1 MCISVGLC
9 LVDLRTSSNLMVAK
23 LNRDELQLDIVG
35 TVPAVQMA
43 KCLWSTQL
51 EYVDRQIEIE
61 EDERQVREQLHAVRK
76 QVGCSF
82 FYFLFSFEIYLQYP
96 VWISKFKGE
105 KVCREYSHRE

>member
-1 MCISVGLC
+1 
-9 LVDLRTSSNLMVAK
+9 MVAK

-76 QVGCSF
+76 QGGFVF
-82 FYFLFSFEIYLQYP
+82 FSVLFFI
-96 VWISKFKGE
+96 
-105 KVCREYSHRE
+105 